1 MWNEYYCVD
10 TLNQALTVLAEYGP
24 RSCVVA
30 GATDLILELE
40 RGQRKGVE
48 VLVDIS
54 RVRDLEKIFIDSD
67 GYIHLGP
74 LVTHNHCVSSELVV
88 KRAFPLAQAAFEVGA
103 PQIRNRGTITGNL
116 VTASPAND
124 TIPPLMALDAIVVLQ
139 SKRGSRQVAL
149 KEFYT
154 GVRKTVMEPDELVVE
169 IRFRAMPAEAQGAFI
184 KIGLRK
190 AQAISVVNAAVIL
203 YKQEQKILNAAI
215 ALGSVAPTVI
225 RAAEAEQLLITE
237 GISEASI
244 AGVAAKAIEA
254 CRPIGDVRG
263 SADYRREMIRVA
275 VSRILEMATNQ
286 RERQHYPES
295 PVLLR
300 KPVDLSPV
308 RARFSAGAESQAIVA
323 TINGREMKFDKGYR
337 KTLLHLLRDEG
348 GLTGTKEGCSEGE
361 CGSCTVIMDGM
372 AVMSCLVPAPR
383 AHGAEIVT
391 VEGLR
396 TKEMLHP
403 LQQAFIDTGAVQC
416 GYCTPGFLMSGSM
429 LLQERPLAKRSEI
442 LQAFTGNLCRCT
454 GYYKIIEAVEKCV
467 LGSK

>member
-1 MWNEYYCVD
+1 
-10 TLNQALTVLAEYGP
+10 
-24 RSCVVA
+24 
-30 GATDLILELE
+30 
-40 RGQRKGVE
+40 
-48 VLVDIS
+48 
-54 RVRDLEKIFIDSD
+54 
-67 GYIHLGP
+67 
-74 LVTHNHCVSSELVV
+74 
-88 KRAFPLAQAAFEVGA
+88 
-103 PQIRNRGTITGNL
+103 
-116 VTASPAND
+116 
-124 TIPPLMALDAIVVLQ
+124 MALDAIVVLQ

-337 KTLLHLLRDEG
+337 KTLLHLLRFEG

>member
-203 YKQEQKILNAAI
+203 YKQEQKILNAVI